1 MVAPT
6 LLHQFLTTPT
16 AAFSDSLPCPPDA
29 EGVHWRSRIS
39 KVLEARAHTTGHS
52 ELQVLVTFL
61 REMDVPPLVA
71 AKIEAGRLAPSREYR
86 ERAAQVL
93 GMRVGELFEAITDAS
108 DAA

>member
-6 LLHQFLTTPT
+6 PLHQFLMTPT
-16 AAFSDSLPCPPDA
+16 QALSDTLPCPPDA
-29 EGVHWRSRIS
+29 EGVRWRSRIS
-39 KVLEARAHTTGHS
+39 KALETRAHETGQS
-52 ELQVLVTFL
+52 ELQVLTTFL
-61 REMDVPPLVA
+61 REMGVPPLVA

-93 GMRVGELFEAITDAS
+93 GVSVVDLFEKITEAS